1 MKLTILFFVFLS
13 FAAQAGITIISDLDD
28 TIKIT
33 NAGSKT
39 NATFNG
45 LFTKRVFTG
54 MTEFFEETKSYTN
67 SLHVVTASPT
77 IIRPRVTATLAANAI
92 DPDDVYLK
100 PIFKGE
106 DKISF
111 KVRVI
116 KSIMA
121 ETNDDVILMGDD
133 VDKDPEVYT
142 EIQRRFPRRV
152 LGAYIH
158 VVRNRPIPA
167 NLTRYWTTFD
177 LALREFI
184 SGRMA
189 MASVKKIGKP
199 LLRTSK
205 LSRIF
210 PKFAN
215 CPTEAD
221 VFEWQL
227 QTVFIREA
235 QELTEKLNQYC
246 LSRASKDAL

>member
-1 MKLTILFFVFLS
+1 MKHLWVLFLLLS
-13 FAAQAGITIISDLDD
+13 LHSYAGITVISDLDD

-33 NAGSKT
+33 NAGSKA

-54 MTEFFEETKSYTN
+54 MTEFFEETKSYAN
-67 SLHVVTASPT
+67 ALHVVTASPS
-77 IIRPRVTATLAANAI
+77 IIRPRVKATLAANGIEA
-92 DPDDVYLK
+92 DGVYLK
-100 PIFKGE
+100 PLFRGE

-116 KSIMA
+116 KSIMD
-121 ETNDDVILMGDD
+121 ETSDDVILMGDD

-142 EIQRRFPRRV
+142 EIQKSFPERV
-152 LGAYIH
+152 LGTYIH
-158 VVRNRPIPA
+158 VVRNRPVPETM
-167 NLTRYWTTFD
+167 TRYWTTFD
-177 LALREFI
+177 LALREFL

-189 MASVKKIGKP
+189 LASVKKVGES
-199 LLRTSK
+199 LLQASK

-215 CPTEAD
+215 CPWEAS

-227 QTVFIREA
+227 QTVFIQEA

-246 LSRASKDAL
+246 LSRAGKDSL